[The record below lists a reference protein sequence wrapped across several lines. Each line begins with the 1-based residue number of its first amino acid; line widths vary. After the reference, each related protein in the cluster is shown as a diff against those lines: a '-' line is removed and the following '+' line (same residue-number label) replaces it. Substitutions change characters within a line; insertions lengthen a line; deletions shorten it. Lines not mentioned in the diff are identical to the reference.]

1 MGVTLALALRYHR
14 MKFEQQQKAER
25 AELLEMK
32 KMQVAAERRYA
43 AQQFL
48 IEQERMRDELAN
60 SALNKSIEMANLSMG
75 NVTKRYVRDDMIYIY
90 TYRIV
95 QAVARDVFVVS
106 PSSSSCQRV
115 LSITIGLSE
124 TLTVREKPQEGE
136 AGRGTH
142 KSARFCSDRA
152 SMYVSDSGFLA
163 CGVCMCMC
171 VRLGSRWVTWRRT
184 CRSSQRRCHGEE
196 VASSL

>member
-1 MGVTLALALRYHR
+1 

-75 NVTKRYVRDDMIYIY
+75 NVTKRCVRDDS
-90 TYRIV
+90 
-95 QAVARDVFVVS
+95 AVSGPRRVVS
-106 PSSSSCQRV
+106 PSSSSCQRAV
-115 LSITIGLSE
+115 STTIGLSE
-124 TLTVREKPQEGE
+124 LLP
-136 AGRGTH
+136 
-142 KSARFCSDRA
+142 
-152 SMYVSDSGFLA
+152 
-163 CGVCMCMC
+163 
-171 VRLGSRWVTWRRT
+171 
-184 CRSSQRRCHGEE
+184 
-196 VASSL
+196 

>member
-75 NVTKRYVRDDMIYIY
+75 NVTKRYVRDDMITIY
-90 TYRIV
+90 MH
-95 QAVARDVFVVS
+95 
-106 PSSSSCQRV
+106 
-115 LSITIGLSE
+115 IG
-124 TLTVREKPQEGE
+124 
-136 AGRGTH
+136 
-142 KSARFCSDRA
+142 
-152 SMYVSDSGFLA
+152 
-163 CGVCMCMC
+163 
-171 VRLGSRWVTWRRT
+171 
-184 CRSSQRRCHGEE
+184 
-196 VASSL
+196 